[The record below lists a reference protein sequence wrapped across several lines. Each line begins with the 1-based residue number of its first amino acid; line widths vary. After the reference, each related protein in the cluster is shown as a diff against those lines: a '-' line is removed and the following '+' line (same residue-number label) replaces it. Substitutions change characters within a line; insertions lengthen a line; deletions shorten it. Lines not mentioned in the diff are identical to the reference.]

1 MLSSRIRR
9 ALLVKTAPARTR
21 GVTTPTCYPP
31 RDFLLVS
38 LRRPLGYGL
47 HHFVAFQLI
56 ECAYCPAYGAAS
68 FHYDVGLLAFVPV
81 RYTQTDPSAM
91 ATAFRRSLQEH
102 ARTTILVRLTAS
114 HTERHISVY
123 TASDHEQVGR
133 SLFVREGRNAQSTG
147 CGPRGQLAASSPKR
161 LAQD

>member
-1 MLSSRIRR
+1 
-9 ALLVKTAPARTR
+9 
-21 GVTTPTCYPP
+21 VTTPTCYPP

-68 FHYDVGLLAFVPV
+68 FHYDIGLLAFVPV

-91 ATAFRRSLQEH
+91 ATASEEVS
-102 ARTTILVRLTAS
+102 ARTRKNHNTCQAYGFLHREAHLGVHR
-114 HTERHISVY
+114 
-123 TASDHEQVGR
+123 VG
-133 SLFVREGRNAQSTG
+133 S
-147 CGPRGQLAASSPKR
+147 
-161 LAQD
+161 